1 MCKFSFDATSDLV
14 QGCHMTTTLKVI
26 CVGDATVGKSWLAK
40 PSAGHYCCPTSSSYE
55 PTGLFSTFEV
65 NTFVDGRPQHLVF
78 WDTAGDES
86 YDRFRPWCYS
96 DADVFLVCYSTVDPT
111 SLTNVYQKWIKEIR
125 MSRPN
130 TPIVVVGTK
139 SDARV
144 DHVQRCLNARSGT
157 VVTTD
162 QGAVFAKAA
171 GAIFVECSAL
181 SSRGIK
187 EVLLA
192 TTRAGRRANTEVTT
206 PAAPTEKHRLQS
218 FLSALATILPSRL
231 YGTSKKKGGSSSS
244 A

>member
-1 MCKFSFDATSDLV
+1 M
-14 QGCHMTTTLKVI
+14 
-26 CVGDATVGKSWLAK
+26 
-40 PSAGHYCCPTSSSYE
+40 
-55 PTGLFSTFEV
+55 
-65 NTFVDGRPQHLVF
+65 VF

-96 DADVFLVCYSTVDPT
+96 DADVFLACYSTVDPT

-144 DHVQRCLNARSGT
+144 NHVQRCLNARSGT

-206 PAAPTEKHRLQS
+206 PAAPTENTDFRVSSQHLQRS
-218 FLSALATILPSRL
+218 CRRGFMGPRKRKVAVRALPRDLTRIS
-231 YGTSKKKGGSSSS
+231 SCEGSERSSLKRQ
-244 A
+244 